1 MFPTLGDTVEA
12 YKMAA
17 VLYAV
22 PISLMI
28 GCIGAGLHNFICGAR
43 PFVASVL
50 WQALSL
56 LVLCSYWLWIALLQ

>member
-28 GCIGAGLHNFICGAR
+28 GCVGAGLRNFVSGTR
-43 PFVASVL
+43 PVVASVF

-56 LVLCSYWLWIALLQ
+56 LLLCSYWLWIVLLK